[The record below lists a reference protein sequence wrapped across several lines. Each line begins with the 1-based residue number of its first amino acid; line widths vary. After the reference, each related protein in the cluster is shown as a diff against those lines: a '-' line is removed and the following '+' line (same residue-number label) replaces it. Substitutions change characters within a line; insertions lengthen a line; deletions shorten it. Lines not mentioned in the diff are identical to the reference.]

1 MHIVPRLRQICNGR
15 GMSPK
20 PAREQLGGKEPLQP
34 AEEPTTLASSMQPI
48 FEGGTGLRALS
59 AEDKARI
66 GKLIKVLA
74 KERRDKEELRE
85 QLGHQACRVQDLE
98 REREVSQKKEA
109 ELVARVARSLD
120 LLRTYQLEASGR
132 RPGQGDQMF
141 MDSEDDS
148 KDQAVRTSPEL
159 PPLPQLG
166 FLKPQVLQGSN
177 LLGTF
182 CRVAESE
189 GPPCNALQTADPL
202 PSEAVHSARQPANP
216 QLVFALKPPQLSLL
230 QRYLSIQD
238 GEAVQQDAKSPR
250 QLQVRAERSH
260 ASSANAAVQTAVV
273 NSFKKRSEARS
284 LSPPTAPVKDSLQS
298 SSCRRLQASPGYASK
313 VGEPQ
318 RLRLGRWTRT
328 QPQAEPLTPP
338 QRARRSFSKTRSMS
352 SERLT
357 RTFDVPS
364 EPLLGSPLPTASSA
378 RQIRNSRGPLESL
391 IHWPLRLDSYYAPH
405 MFDVIDSL
413 ESSGG
418 GETSSAPPSISEELR
433 RLQQELVSIEKKVSQ
448 GPTAGSVRGR
458 VVKEQARGEPFDPDW
473 RPLETLHNI
482 SFNCLGETP
491 GLADSPLE
499 ESQELSEID
508 DVLQLLRH
516 VKPT

>member
-1 MHIVPRLRQICNGR
+1 
-15 GMSPK
+15 
-20 PAREQLGGKEPLQP
+20 
-34 AEEPTTLASSMQPI
+34 MQ
-48 FEGGTGLRALS
+48 
-59 AEDKARI
+59 DKARI

-238 GEAVQQDAKSPR
+238 PE
-250 QLQVRAERSH
+250 H
-260 ASSANAAVQTAVV
+260 
-273 NSFKKRSEARS
+273 
-284 LSPPTAPVKDSLQS
+284 
-298 SSCRRLQASPGYASK
+298 PG
-313 VGEPQ
+313 
-318 RLRLGRWTRT
+318 
-328 QPQAEPLTPP
+328 
-338 QRARRSFSKTRSMS
+338 KT
-352 SERLT
+352 
-357 RTFDVPS
+357 
-364 EPLLGSPLPTASSA
+364 
-378 RQIRNSRGPLESL
+378 
-391 IHWPLRLDSYYAPH
+391 Y
-405 MFDVIDSL
+405 
-413 ESSGG
+413 
-418 GETSSAPPSISEELR
+418 
-433 RLQQELVSIEKKVSQ
+433 
-448 GPTAGSVRGR
+448 
-458 VVKEQARGEPFDPDW
+458 
-473 RPLETLHNI
+473 
-482 SFNCLGETP
+482 
-491 GLADSPLE
+491 
-499 ESQELSEID
+499 
-508 DVLQLLRH
+508 
-516 VKPT
+516 